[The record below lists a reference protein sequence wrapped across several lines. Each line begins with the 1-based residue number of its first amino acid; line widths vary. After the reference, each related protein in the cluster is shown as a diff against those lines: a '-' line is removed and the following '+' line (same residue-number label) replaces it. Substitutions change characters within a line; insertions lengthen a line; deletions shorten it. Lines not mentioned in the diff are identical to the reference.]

1 MPAPPPSRPP
11 FPQSRTALARL
22 IDWAVGLE
30 PGTTEAELDAACDE
44 AVVLGIGQIC
54 VQPYLVRPAAARLAE
69 RRVPAAGPAGGAPA
83 VAVVAVAGFPH
94 GGSLPEVK
102 AREAALAVEQGAA
115 EVDTVLNRGWLKA
128 GDLRRAEAD
137 VAAVV
142 RAAAGRPV
150 KVILET
156 AALTPQEARA
166 GCQVA
171 EAAGAAFVKTSTGF
185 GYAGATVEAV
195 RLLAE
200 AVGGR
205 LGVKASGGIRT
216 LAQAVAL
223 LEAGATRL
231 GTSRAREILAGLPA
245 EQA

>member
-1 MPAPPPSRPP
+1 VVGDLTRA
-11 FPQSRTALARL
+11 AVARL
-22 IDWAVGLE
+22 IDWGAGLKPE
-30 PGTTEAELDAACDE
+30 TTEAELAVACDE
-44 AVVLGIGQIC
+44 AVALGIGQLC
-54 VQPYLVRPAAARLAE
+54 VQPALVLPAVRRLAGCTP
-69 RRVPAAGPAGGAPA
+69 R
-83 VAVVAVAGFPH
+83 VAVVSVAGFPH
-94 GGSLPEVK
+94 GASMPEVK

-115 EVDTVLNRGWLKA
+115 EVDMVLNRGWLKG
-128 GDLRRAEAD
+128 GDLARAEAD

-156 AALTPQEARA
+156 AALTPAEARA
-166 GCQVA
+166 GCRVA

-185 GYAGATVEAV
+185 GYGGATVEAV

-216 LAQAVAL
+216 AAAARAM

-231 GTSRAREILAGLPA
+231 GTSSAPAILAELPA
-245 EQA
+245 